1 MTVVVVEY
9 CGECSMPF
17 EYCEY
22 APNSEKCKTWM
33 SKNLPDMFAKL
44 NTAAEGESKEGD
56 KEGEA
61 SKEGE
66 GKEGKRQTRGGKA
79 SKAKKKGGAGGGV
92 EPQVKLASS
101 SRGKRTTT
109 LVFGLSTCGVKV
121 KDAAK
126 FFASKFAAA
135 ASVTGDD
142 EILIQGDC
150 KDELFDIIEEKF
162 NVDPDNIHD
171 IGTVKR

>member
-1 MTVVVVEY
+1 MTVVVVDY

-22 APNSEKCKTWM
+22 APNQEKCKAWM
-33 SKNLPDMFAKL
+33 AKNLPDMFAKL
-44 NTAAEGESKEGD
+44 STDGEGGESKEGGE

-61 SKEGE
+61 E

-79 SKAKKKGGAGGGV
+79 SKAKKKTGGGGGA

-142 EILIQGDC
+142 EILIQGDV

>member
-1 MTVVVVEY
+1 
-9 CGECSMPF
+9 MPV

-22 APNSEKCKTWM
+22 APSPDKCKAWLA
-33 SKNLPDMFAKL
+33 KNLPDLFSKL
-44 NTAAEGESKEGD
+44 STGTAGGGEGGEGA
-56 KEGEA
+56 KEGE
-61 SKEGE
+61 EGE
-66 GKEGKRQTRGGKA
+66 AKEGKRQTRGGKA
-79 SKAKKKGGAGGGV
+79 SKANKKKSSGEGK

-142 EILIQGDC
+142 EILIQGDV

-162 NVDPDNIHD
+162 NVDPDFIHD

>member
-22 APNSEKCKTWM
+22 APNSDKCKKWM
-33 SKNLPDMFAKL
+33 EKNLPDMFAK
-44 NTAAEGESKEGD
+44 D
-56 KEGEA
+56 
-61 SKEGE
+61 GE

-126 FFASKFAAA
+126 FFASKFAAV

-142 EILIQGDC
+142 EILIQGDV
-150 KDELFDIIEEKF
+150 KD
-162 NVDPDNIHD
+162 
-171 IGTVKR
+171 